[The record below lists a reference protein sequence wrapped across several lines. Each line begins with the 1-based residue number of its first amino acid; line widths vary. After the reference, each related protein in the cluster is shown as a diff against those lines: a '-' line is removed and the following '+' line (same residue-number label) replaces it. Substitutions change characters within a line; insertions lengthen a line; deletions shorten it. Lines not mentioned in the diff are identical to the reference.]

1 MLNVDKTIFYNDLF
15 TKNDNSRTLNIS
27 VIIDIDTNDL
37 SKYINELY

>member
-1 MLNVDKTIFYNDLF
+1 MLNVNKTIFYNDLF
-15 TKNDNSRTLNIS
+15 TKNNNSRTLNIS

>member
-1 MLNVDKTIFYNDLF
+1 MFNIDKTIFYNDLF

>member
-15 TKNDNSRTLNIS
+15 TKNDNSRTLNTS
-27 VIIDIDTNDL
+27 VTIDFETDDL